1 MNKEISGLRINK
13 YSNLNTDKLKAKKI
27 LVVDDVK
34 MNRMVVKIILHKFD
48 VIISEV
54 ENGAEAVD
62 YLKDN
67 TCDLI
72 LMDLEMPVLNGYY
85 ASQMIRK
92 ELKSTIPIIALTGN
106 TQKGDREKCFS
117 IGMNDYLSKPF
128 EEEQLLDLVTYWI
141 ERPRIT
147 LV

>member
-92 ELKSTIPIIALTGN
+92 ELKSTIPSSLVNRAVVGHMS
-106 TQKGDREKCFS
+106 TQGAS
-117 IGMNDYLSKPF
+117 V
-128 EEEQLLDLVTYWI
+128 Q
-141 ERPRIT
+141 
-147 LV
+147 